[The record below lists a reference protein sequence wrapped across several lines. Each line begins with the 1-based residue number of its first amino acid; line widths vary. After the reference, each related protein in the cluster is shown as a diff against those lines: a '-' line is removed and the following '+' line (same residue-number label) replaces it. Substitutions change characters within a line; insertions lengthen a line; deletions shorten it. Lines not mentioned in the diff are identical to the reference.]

1 MTIDADK
8 YYCNQKFWWLVVNLE
23 NQEISSCSSATPQRI
38 DLNWIKEQPG
48 QLFNDPIFQH
58 ERKLMLDNK
67 PVSSCA
73 ASCLKPETQGISS
86 RRILWEGN
94 KRTHTNITAT
104 PEILNIVLGSDCNM
118 TCIYC
123 CKYYSSAWYHD
134 VKNKSYTV
142 EIDGDRYKK
151 NSRDIILDKLSQK
164 DLKKSTS
171 RDILISEILQLYQKP
186 SLQKVQFGGGEPFLY
201 LDLDKIVQAIPSN
214 ITIEIMSGLGV
225 NPSRFDKE
233 VAKLPKNTK
242 ILISAENT
250 GAAYEFSRFGNT
262 WSRFLENIEILKK
275 HKIEY
280 SFRATVSNVTLP
292 GLLDFVEYAN
302 RIPITFQP
310 CTDPDFLSI
319 NVLDPVT
326 KDWVRQNL
334 TDFPEFVVQ
343 SIDAEPTQTQID
355 NLKIY
360 LNEFANRRQL
370 DLSFLP
376 ESFISW
382 AGIESQQQNEI

>member
-1 MTIDADK
+1 MTIDSDQ
-8 YYCNQKFWWLVVNLE
+8 YYCNQKFWWLNLNLE
-23 NQEISSCSSATPQRI
+23 KQEIFSCCSASPRRI
-38 DLNWIKEQPG
+38 DLDWVKEQPG

-58 ERKLMLDNK
+58 ERKLMLDNQ
-67 PVSSCA
+67 PVASCA
-73 ASCLKPETQGISS
+73 ASCWQPESQGLSS

-94 KRTHTNITAT
+94 KRTHTNVTAT
-104 PEILNIVLGSDCNM
+104 PEVLNITLGSDCNL
-118 TCIYC
+118 TCVYC

-134 VKNKSYTV
+134 VKNKSYAV
-142 EIDGDRYKK
+142 EIEGDRYKK
-151 NSRDIILDKLSQK
+151 NSQDIILNKLSQK
-164 DLKKSTS
+164 DLRKSTK
-171 RDILISEILQLYQKP
+171 RDILISEISKLCQTP
-186 SLQKVQFGGGEPFLY
+186 SLKEIQVSGGEPFLY
-201 LDLDKIVQAIPSN
+201 LDLEQMIQEIPPTITVEIV
-214 ITIEIMSGLGV
+214 SGLGV
-225 NPSRFDKE
+225 NSSRFDKE

-275 HKIEY
+275 HKIKY

-292 GLLDFVEYAN
+292 GLLDFVEYADE
-302 RIPITFQP
+302 IPITFQP
-310 CTDPDFLSI
+310 CTDPDFLSVK
-319 NVLDPVT
+319 VLDPVT

-382 AGIESQQQNEI
+382 AGIKSQQQNEI